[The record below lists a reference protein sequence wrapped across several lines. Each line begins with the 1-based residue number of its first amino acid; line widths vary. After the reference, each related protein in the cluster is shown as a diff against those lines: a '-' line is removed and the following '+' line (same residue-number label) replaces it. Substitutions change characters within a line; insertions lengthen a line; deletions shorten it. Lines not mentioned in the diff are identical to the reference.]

1 MTIKSKFW
9 YLTKIRLLVGMP
21 AETLDRLERMAEMKT
36 FRRHQPIYLPGDPG
50 DAVYFL
56 KSGRVRVARVSE
68 DGKELTL
75 AILGPGEVFGET
87 DVLQDVPHNEM
98 AETLEDTV
106 LCQIQR
112 TEFEALL
119 QRTPGLA
126 IRLTKLLGLRLRQ
139 IESRVED
146 LVFRDVP
153 SRLAHLLLELIRD
166 FGVEDDRGTLLRTRL
181 SHRELANLI
190 GSTRETVSL
199 TLGEFRREGLVE
211 LTGRQ
216 IVIRNREGL
225 ARLLKSRTR
234 RAGSPRRPGPDGGVS
249 RA

>member
-1 MTIKSKFW
+1 MKKQVSKSEF
-9 YLTKIRLLVGMP
+9 
-21 AETLDRLERMAEMKT
+21 KT
-36 FRRHQPIYLPGDPG
+36 R
-50 DAVYFL
+50 A
-56 KSGRVRVARVSE
+56 
-68 DGKELTL
+68 
-75 AILGPGEVFGET
+75 
-87 DVLQDVPHNEM
+87 
-98 AETLEDTV
+98 
-106 LCQIQR
+106 
-112 TEFEALL
+112 
-119 QRTPGLA
+119 
-126 IRLTKLLGLRLRQ
+126 
-139 IESRVED
+139 
-146 LVFRDVP
+146 
-153 SRLAHLLLELIRD
+153 LELIRD

>member
-1 MTIKSKFW
+1 MKNKFW
-9 YLTKIRLLVGMP
+9 CLTNIRLLVGMS
-21 AETLDRLERMAEMKT
+21 AETVDRIERMADIMT
-36 FRRHQPIYLPGDPG
+36 FNRHQPIYLPGDPG
-50 DAVYFL
+50 VAVYFI
-56 KSGRVRVARVSE
+56 KSGRVRIARISE

-75 AILGPGEVFGET
+75 AILEPGEVFGEI
-87 DVLQDVPHNEM
+87 DVLQNTPRNEM
-98 AETLEDTV
+98 AEALEDTV

-119 QRTPGLA
+119 RRTPGLA

-153 SRLAHLLLELIRD
+153 SRLAHLLLKLIRD
-166 FGVEDDRGTLLRTRL
+166 FGVEDGRGILLRTRL

-199 TLGEFRREGLVE
+199 ILGEFRREGLVE
-211 LTGRQ
+211 SAGRQ
-216 IVIRNREGL
+216 IVIRDREGL
-225 ARLLKSRTR
+225 ARLLKPGPRRTG
-234 RAGSPRRPGPDGGVS
+234 GSPRRPGSDGGVS
-249 RA
+249 RS